1 MVARNVKLVEDMAM
15 EVKKDVNISDI
26 QERCTYRYSVA
37 VSELELKDV
46 EVDVSVRP

>member
-15 EVKKDVNISDI
+15 EVKKDVNISDM
-26 QERCTYRYSVA
+26 EGRCTYRYSVA
-37 VSELELKDV
+37 VSELELEDV